1 MAKAYVIGTE
11 GVMQWYDRNSESP
24 YYSVWVGKQ
33 LMFSWNKEDQDE
45 ARQKLEEDLT
55 AFENNGVNDIFMIRL
70 HPVPKVANDVI
81 ITNNTPYYAS
91 LNFRPANSPE
101 GIFKGIGSDPRLE
114 APVYSLMREMQETNK
129 AILSKL
135 NAQEL
140 EDEEE
145 DKATGLMGF
154 IEKPEV
160 QTMIMG
166 LLGNILNK
174 NKPGA
179 IAGTITQEDLQL
191 LQQLMNKG
199 ITTEHLRKLVAMDQ
213 NKIQSLLMML

>member
-1 MAKAYVIGTE
+1 
-11 GVMQWYDRNSESP
+11 
-24 YYSVWVGKQ
+24 
-33 LMFSWNKEDQDE
+33 
-45 ARQKLEEDLT
+45 
-55 AFENNGVNDIFMIRL
+55 MIRL
-70 HPVPKVANDVI
+70 HPVPKIANDVI

-101 GIFKGIGSDPRLE
+101 SIFKGIGSDPRLE

-160 QTMIMG
+160 QTIIMG

-179 IAGTITQEDLQL
+179 IAGTITQDDINL

-199 ITTEHLRKLVAMDQ
+199 ITTDHLRKLVAMDEH
-213 NKIQSLLMML
+213 KIQSLLMML

>member
-70 HPVPKVANDVI
+70 HPVPKIEKDVI

-101 GIFKGIGSDPRLE
+101 SIFKGIGSDPRLE

-179 IAGTITQEDLQL
+179 IAGTITQDDINL

-199 ITTEHLRKLVAMDQ
+199 ITTDHLRKLVAMDQ

>member
-1 MAKAYVIGTE
+1 
-11 GVMQWYDRNSESP
+11 
-24 YYSVWVGKQ
+24 
-33 LMFSWNKEDQDE
+33 
-45 ARQKLEEDLT
+45 
-55 AFENNGVNDIFMIRL
+55 
-70 HPVPKVANDVI
+70 
-81 ITNNTPYYAS
+81 
-91 LNFRPANSPE
+91 
-101 GIFKGIGSDPRLE
+101 
-114 APVYSLMREMQETNK
+114 MQETNK

-160 QTMIMG
+160 QTIIMG

-179 IAGTITQEDLQL
+179 IAGTITQDDINL

-199 ITTEHLRKLVAMDQ
+199 ITTDHLRKLVAMDEH
-213 NKIQSLLMML
+213 KIQSLLMML